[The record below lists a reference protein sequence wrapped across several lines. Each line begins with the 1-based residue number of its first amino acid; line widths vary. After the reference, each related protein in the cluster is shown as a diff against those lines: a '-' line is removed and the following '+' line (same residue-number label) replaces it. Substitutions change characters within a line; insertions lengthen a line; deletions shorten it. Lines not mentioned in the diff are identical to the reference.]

1 MASSEQIGDQDQK
14 IKSFVEQAVQKVR
27 EEFAAHLTDLR
38 HQLGLAEKKATP
50 VAEDSSQELFA
61 AIAAIDGARSQA
73 EILSA
78 LLDRCCRF
86 AGRSAL
92 FLTRQSGLHGWAGS
106 GFNASS
112 QKVSELVMGYGEG
125 TPWSRVATGHGGVS
139 LTGSECAGMC
149 ARIDGSHPAEGIL
162 IPMVLRDQL
171 AAAVYADRLEDE
183 GSIDLMALQLLTY
196 VAAQAIE
203 TLPFRDRPATVTLRL
218 FEESQLAEPGMDLWR
233 GATEPTVVPTAME
246 TESTVPEP
254 VAPEIPTV
262 EVVPPEIETIAP
274 ELAIP
279 EVPTVEVVPPEIETV
294 TPEPAIPEV
303 TTVEEV
309 PAAEVPIDAIAE
321 PWEQDEVVQEDIT
334 PTATAV
340 PEPEIEEVGVE
351 IEELPSPLDTGEL
364 QPFASTGFTLEGTEE
379 AEVEVEADPVI
390 EMGEDSSTST
400 EPTQTFSTG
409 DYVSPEVAA
418 PPPAPIEPIEPTE
431 AIIPTVEAE
440 PETVQPEPEIEP
452 TVAIPPTA
460 ARPAAPR
467 AATEIAPPQDL
478 DGPGWAFTT
487 SQIPAETGGDDSL
500 HEEAQRLARL
510 LVTEIKLYNEEE
522 VEEGRRNR
530 NIYQTLREDINRSRQ
545 IYEERIDEK
554 IRAETDYFHEEL
566 VRILAGGDADALGM

>member
-92 FLTRQSGLHGWAGS
+92 FLTRQDGLHGWSGS

-112 QKVSELVMGYGEG
+112 QNVSELVMGYGEG

-203 TLPFRDRPATVTLRL
+203 TLPFRDRPGTVTLRL

-233 GATEPTVVPTAME
+233 GATEPTVAPPAME
-246 TESTVPEP
+246 TESVVAEP

-262 EVVPPEIETIAP
+262 EVVPPEIETVAP
-274 ELAIP
+274 APAVP

-294 TPEPAIPEV
+294 APEPAIPEV
-303 TTVEEV
+303 PAVEEI
-309 PAAEVPIDAIAE
+309 PAVEVPMEAIAE
-321 PWEQDEVVQEDIT
+321 PWEQDEVVQESIT
-334 PTATAV
+334 PMATAI
-340 PEPEIEEVGVE
+340 PEPEVEEVGVE

-379 AEVEVEADPVI
+379 AEVEVEAEPVL
-390 EMGEDSSTST
+390 EVEEDTSVST

-409 DYVSPEVAA
+409 DYLSPEVAP
-418 PPPAPIEPIEPTE
+418 PPPAPIEPTE
-431 AIIPTVEAE
+431 QIIPTVEAE
-440 PETVQPEPEIEP
+440 PEEVEPEPEIEP
-452 TVAIPPTA
+452 TVVIPAPP
-460 ARPAAPR
+460 ARPAAR
-467 AATEIAPPQDL
+467 AATEIAPPEDL

-487 SQIPAETGGDDSL
+487 SQIPAETGDDSL

>member
-1 MASSEQIGDQDQK
+1 MASSEQIGDQDQN
-14 IKSFVEQAVQKVR
+14 IKDFVEQAVQKVR
-27 EEFAAHLTDLR
+27 EEFAHHLTELR
-38 HQLGLAEKKATP
+38 RQLGLADREPAP
-50 VAEDSSQELFA
+50 ASVAADASQELFA

-73 EILSA
+73 EILST

-92 FLTRQSGLHGWAGS
+92 FLTRQDGLHGWAGT
-106 GFNASS
+106 GFNASTEN
-112 QKVSELVMGYGEG
+112 VSDLVMGYGEG

-162 IPMVLRDQL
+162 IPMVLRDHL
-171 AAAVYADRLEDE
+171 AAAIYADRLEDE

-203 TLPFRDRPATVTLRL
+203 TLPFRERPTTVTLRL
-218 FEESQLAEPGMDLWR
+218 FDEALTAEPGLDLWH
-233 GATEPTVVPTAME
+233 GATETTVAPAAMETETVVPEPVTPE
-246 TESTVPEP
+246 VPTVEVVPPEIESTVPEP
-254 VAPEIPTV
+254 AAPEIPTV
-262 EVVPPEIETIAP
+262 EVVPPEIETVA
-274 ELAIP
+274 P
-279 EVPTVEVVPPEIETV
+279 EVPTVE
-294 TPEPAIPEV
+294 
-303 TTVEEV
+303 EV
-309 PAAEVPIDAIAE
+309 PAVEVPMEPIGE
-321 PWEQDEVVQEDIT
+321 PWEQDEVVQEDIA
-334 PTATAV
+334 PMATAE
-340 PEPEIEEVGVE
+340 PEPEAEEVGVD

-364 QPFASTGFTLEGTEE
+364 QPFASTGFTLEGTEQP
-379 AEVEVEADPVI
+379 EVEVEAEPVV
-390 EMGEDSSTST
+390 EMGEDASTST

-409 DYVSPEVAA
+409 DYVSPAA
-418 PPPAPIEPIEPTE
+418 PPPPAEPIEPTE
-431 AIIPTVEAE
+431 PIIPTVEAE
-440 PETVQPEPEIEP
+440 PVAEPEPVTEPEPVGGP
-452 TVAIPPTA
+452 TVAIPTPP
-460 ARPAAPR
+460 ARPASR
-467 AATEIAPPQDL
+467 AATEIAPPEDL

-487 SQIPAETGGDDSL
+487 SQIPAETGDDSL

-545 IYEERIDEK
+545 IYEERIDEQ

>member
-1 MASSEQIGDQDQK
+1 
-14 IKSFVEQAVQKVR
+14 
-27 EEFAAHLTDLR
+27 
-38 HQLGLAEKKATP
+38 
-50 VAEDSSQELFA
+50 
-61 AIAAIDGARSQA
+61 
-73 EILSA
+73 
-78 LLDRCCRF
+78 
-86 AGRSAL
+86 
-92 FLTRQSGLHGWAGS
+92 
-106 GFNASS
+106 
-112 QKVSELVMGYGEG
+112 
-125 TPWSRVATGHGGVS
+125 
-139 LTGSECAGMC
+139 
-149 ARIDGSHPAEGIL
+149 
-162 IPMVLRDQL
+162 MVLRDQL

-183 GSIDLMALQLLTY
+183 GSIDLMAVQVLTY

-246 TESTVPEP
+246 TETIAAE
-254 VAPEIPTV
+254 PTV
-262 EVVPPEIETIAP
+262 
-274 ELAIP
+274 P

-294 TPEPAIPEV
+294 APEPAIPEV
-303 TTVEEV
+303 PTVEEV
-309 PAAEVPIDAIAE
+309 PAVEVPMEPIAE

-334 PTATAV
+334 PMATAV
-340 PEPEIEEVGVE
+340 PEPEVEAEGVE

-379 AEVEVEADPVI
+379 TEVEVEAAPVI
-390 EMGEDSSTST
+390 EMGEDTSTST

-409 DYVSPEVAA
+409 DYVSPEVTP
-418 PPPAPIEPIEPTE
+418 PPPAPIEPTEP
-431 AIIPTVEAE
+431 IIPTVEAE
-440 PETVQPEPEIEP
+440 PETVQAEPEIEP
-452 TVAIPPTA
+452 TVATPPPA
-460 ARPAAPR
+460 ARPAPR
-467 AATEIAPPQDL
+467 AATEIAPPEDL
-478 DGPGWAFTT
+478 DGPGWAFST
-487 SQIPAETGGDDSL
+487 SQIPAETGDDSL

>member
-1 MASSEQIGDQDQK
+1 MASSGQIGDQDQK
-14 IKSFVEQAVQKVR
+14 IKSFVEQAIEKVR
-27 EEFAAHLTDLR
+27 EEFAAHLTELKV
-38 HQLGLAEKKATP
+38 QLGLADTEPTP
-50 VAEDSSQELFA
+50 VAADASQELFA

-73 EILSA
+73 EILST
-78 LLDRCCRF
+78 LLDRCCCF

-92 FLTRQSGLHGWAGS
+92 FLTRQDGLYGWSGS

-112 QKVSELVMGYGEG
+112 QNVSDLVMGYGQG

-139 LTGSECAGMC
+139 LTGSDCAGMC

-203 TLPFRDRPATVTLRL
+203 TLPLRDRPRTVTLRL
-218 FEESQLAEPGMDLWR
+218 FEESQLAEDPGLDLWSSST
-233 GATEPTVVPTAME
+233 APAAAPPAMVPEIVVP
-246 TESTVPEP
+246 ES
-254 VAPEIPTV
+254 
-262 EVVPPEIETIAP
+262 VV
-274 ELAIP
+274 P

-294 TPEPAIPEV
+294 TPEPIVPGVPTVEVVPPEIETVAPEPAIPEV

-309 PAAEVPIDAIAE
+309 PAVDVPLEAIAE

-334 PTATAV
+334 PRVTV
-340 PEPEIEEVGVE
+340 LPEPEVEDAGIE

-379 AEVEVEADPVI
+379 EEVEVEAQPLMEI
-390 EMGEDSSTST
+390 GEDASTST

-409 DYVSPEVAA
+409 DYVTPEVTP
-418 PPPAPIEPIEPTE
+418 PPPAPIEPTEP
-431 AIIPTVEAE
+431 IIPTVEAE
-440 PETVQPEPEIEP
+440 PEPVEAEPVIEP
-452 TVAIPPTA
+452 TVAIPAPA
-460 ARPAAPR
+460 ARPAAR
-467 AATEIAPPQDL
+467 AATEIAPPEDL

-487 SQIPAETGGDDSL
+487 SQIPAETGDDSL

-522 VEEGRRNR
+522 VEEG
-530 NIYQTLREDINRSRQ
+530 
-545 IYEERIDEK
+545 
-554 IRAETDYFHEEL
+554 
-566 VRILAGGDADALGM
+566 

>member
-1 MASSEQIGDQDQK
+1 MASSGQIGDQEQN
-14 IKSFVEQAVQKVR
+14 IKNFVEQAVQKVR
-27 EEFAAHLTDLR
+27 EEFAVHLTELR
-38 HQLGLAEKKATP
+38 RQLGLADKEPTPAP
-50 VAEDSSQELFA
+50 VAADSSEELFA

-73 EILSA
+73 EILST
-78 LLDRCCRF
+78 LLDRCCHF

-92 FLTRQSGLHGWAGS
+92 FLTRQDGLHGWAGS

-112 QKVSELVMGYGEG
+112 QNVTELVMGYGEG

-183 GSIDLMALQLLTY
+183 GSIDLMALQLLIY

-203 TLPFRDRPATVTLRL
+203 TLPFRDRPRTVTLRL
-218 FEESQLAEPGMDLWR
+218 FEESQLAEPGLDLWH
-233 GATEPTVVPTAME
+233 GATEPTVAPTAME
-246 TESTVPEP
+246 TESIVPEP
-254 VAPEIPTV
+254 VV
-262 EVVPPEIETIAP
+262 
-274 ELAIP
+274 P
-279 EVPTVEVVPPEIETV
+279 EVPTVEVVPPEIETLAPELEV
-294 TPEPAIPEV
+294 PEVPTVEVVPPEIETLTPELEVPEV
-303 TTVEEV
+303 PTVEEI
-309 PAAEVPIDAIAE
+309 PAVEVPMEAIAE
-321 PWEQDEVVQEDIT
+321 PWEQDEVVQENIT
-334 PTATAV
+334 PMATAT
-340 PEPEIEEVGVE
+340 PEPEVEEVGVE
-351 IEELPSPLDTGEL
+351 IKELPSPLDTGEL
-364 QPFASTGFTLEGTEE
+364 QPFASNGFTLESTE
-379 AEVEVEADPVI
+379 EVEVEAEPVLEI
-390 EMGEDSSTST
+390 EEDISTST

-409 DYVSPEVAA
+409 DYVSPEVAP
-418 PPPAPIEPIEPTE
+418 PPPAPIEPTE

-440 PETVQPEPEIEP
+440 PETVEPEPEIEP
-452 TVAIPPTA
+452 TVAIPAPPTPP
-460 ARPAAPR
+460 ARPAAR
-467 AATEIAPPQDL
+467 APTEIAPPEDL

-487 SQIPAETGGDDSL
+487 SQIPAETGDDSL

>member
-246 TESTVPEP
+246 TESAVPEP
-254 VAPEIPTV
+254 VAPEI
-262 EVVPPEIETIAP
+262 
-274 ELAIP
+274 
-279 EVPTVEVVPPEIETV
+279 PTVEVVPPEIETV

-409 DYVSPEVAA
+409 DYVSPEVAP
-418 PPPAPIEPIEPTE
+418 PPPAPIEPTEP
-431 AIIPTVEAE
+431 IIPTVETE
-440 PETVQPEPEIEP
+440 PETVEAEPEIEP
-452 TVAIPPTA
+452 TVAIPPPTT
-460 ARPAAPR
+460 RPAPR

>member
-1 MASSEQIGDQDQK
+1 MASSEQISDQDQK

-38 HQLGLAEKKATP
+38 HQLGLAEKKAIP

-183 GSIDLMALQLLTY
+183 GSIDLMAVQVLTY

-218 FEESQLAEPGMDLWR
+218 FEESQLAEPGMELWR

-246 TESTVPEP
+246 TETIAAE
-254 VAPEIPTV
+254 PTV
-262 EVVPPEIETIAP
+262 
-274 ELAIP
+274 P

-294 TPEPAIPEV
+294 APEPAIPEV
-303 TTVEEV
+303 PTVEEV
-309 PAAEVPIDAIAE
+309 PAVDVPMEPIAE

-334 PTATAV
+334 PMATAV
-340 PEPEIEEVGVE
+340 PEPEVEEAGIE

-379 AEVEVEADPVI
+379 AEVEVEAAPVI
-390 EMGEDSSTST
+390 EMGEDTSTST

-409 DYVSPEVAA
+409 DYVSPEVTP
-418 PPPAPIEPIEPTE
+418 PPPAPIEPTEP
-431 AIIPTVEAE
+431 IIPTVEAE
-440 PETVQPEPEIEP
+440 PEIEP
-452 TVAIPPTA
+452 TVATPPPA
-460 ARPAAPR
+460 ARPASR
-467 AATEIAPPQDL
+467 AATEIAPPEDL
-478 DGPGWAFTT
+478 DGPGWAFST
-487 SQIPAETGGDDSL
+487 SQIPAETGDDSL

>member
-1 MASSEQIGDQDQK
+1 MASSEQIGDQDQN

-38 HQLGLAEKKATP
+38 HQLGLAEKEPRP
-50 VAEDSSQELFA
+50 VAAESPQELFA
-61 AIAAIDGARSQA
+61 AIADIDGARSQA
-73 EILSA
+73 EILST
-78 LLDRCCRF
+78 LLDRACRF

-92 FLTRQSGLHGWAGS
+92 FLTRQDGLHGWAGS

-112 QKVSELVMGYGEG
+112 QNVGDLVMGYGEG

-203 TLPFRDRPATVTLRL
+203 TLPLRDRPTTVTLRL
-218 FEESQLAEPGMDLWR
+218 FEDSQLSEPGLDLWSTVTAP
-233 GATEPTVVPTAME
+233 ATAPPAME
-246 TESTVPEP
+246 TEIIAREPVVPEVPTVEVVPPEIEP
-254 VAPEIPTV
+254 VAPEPAIPEIPTV
-262 EVVPPEIETIAP
+262 EVVPPEIETVIP
-274 ELAIP
+274 EPAIP
-279 EVPTVEVVPPEIETV
+279 EVPTVEEV
-294 TPEPAIPEV
+294 PEV
-303 TTVEEV
+303 EV
-309 PAAEVPIDAIAE
+309 PTETIAQS
-321 PWEQDEVVQEDIT
+321 WEDDEVVQEDIA
-334 PTATAV
+334 PMATAV
-340 PEPEIEEVGVE
+340 PEPEVEEVGVE

-379 AEVEVEADPVI
+379 AEVEVEAEPLM
-390 EMGEDSSTST
+390 EMGEETATST
-400 EPTQTFSTG
+400 EPTQTFATG
-409 DYVSPEVAA
+409 DYVSPEVAP
-418 PPPAPIEPIEPTE
+418 PPPATIEPTE

-440 PETVQPEPEIEP
+440 PETVEPEPEIEP
-452 TVAIPPTA
+452 TVAIPPPAAPPA
-460 ARPAAPR
+460 ARPAAR
-467 AATEIAPPQDL
+467 AATEIAPPEDL

-487 SQIPAETGGDDSL
+487 SQIPADTGDDSL